1 MAESRGVRPHSG
13 ELIRHVRQ
21 VFGYIDLTRIICPH
35 MCKRGSGVIVN
46 IVGTAARNP
55 NDA

>member
-13 ELIRHVRQ
+13 ELTRHGRE
-21 VFGYIDLTRIICPH
+21 VFGYIDLTRIIYPH

-55 NDA
+55 SDA

>member
-1 MAESRGVRPHSG
+1 
-13 ELIRHVRQ
+13 LIRHVRQ
-21 VFGYIDLTRIICPH
+21 VFGYIDLTRIIYPH
-35 MCKRGSGVIVN
+35 PCKRGSGVIVN

>member
-13 ELIRHVRQ
+13 ELILHGRK
-21 VFGYIDLTRIICPH
+21 VFGYIDLTRIIYPY

-46 IVGTAARNP
+46 IAGIAARNP
-55 NDA
+55 

>member
-13 ELIRHVRQ
+13 ELIRHGRE
-21 VFGYIDLTRIICPH
+21 VFGYIDLTRIIYPH

-55 NDA
+55 SDA